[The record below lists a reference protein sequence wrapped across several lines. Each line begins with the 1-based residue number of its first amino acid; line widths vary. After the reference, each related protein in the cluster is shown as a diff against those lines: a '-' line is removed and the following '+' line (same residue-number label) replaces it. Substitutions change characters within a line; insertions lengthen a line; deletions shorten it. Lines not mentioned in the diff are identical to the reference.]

1 MTPPCTRAI
10 GVPNLTGRGISS
22 SYLQRADH
30 RLKKTGK
37 ATMTA
42 DARQRK
48 EGERLAVKG
57 AMEVPWLW
65 TLEAALA
72 VWS

>member
-1 MTPPCTRAI
+1 MFSRISVRADLI
-10 GVPNLTGRGISS
+10 HGEENQP
-22 SYLQRADH
+22 YLQRADH

-37 ATMTA
+37 ATATA

-48 EGERLAVKG
+48 EDGRLTVED
-57 AMEVPWLW
+57 AMEVPWVW
-65 TLEAALA
+65 TQEAALA